1 MAERTQTRTG
11 ICPTHGRV
19 EATRDIPGVSFPVVV
34 YGYRR
39 FKARGRPFHCPT
51 CGAETTMTRS

>member
-1 MAERTQTRTG
+1 MADRTQTRTG

-19 EATRDIPGVSFPVVV
+19 DATREVPGVSFPFIR

-39 FKARGRPFHCPT
+39 FKARREPFHCPK
-51 CGAETTMTRS
+51 CGAETTMSRQ

>member
-19 EATRDIPGVSFPVVV
+19 EATRKVPGVSFPFVV

-39 FKARGRPFHCPT
+39 FKAHRRPFHCPT
-51 CGAETTMTRS
+51 CGAETTMTRA